1 MFLPSLD
8 PTLLA
13 TTFVIYICM
22 YVYICERIHVH
33 KHTPARLHTSIAGM
47 IQQKRKEK
55 KREWKTKK
63 EREREGEREVEGG
76 GRRVGENKRQDE
88 PRARKSSWIRVGAAG
103 AAGCCLSAGGS
114 ELEKNL
120 ISGERIQTGGRR

>member
-1 MFLPSLD
+1 
-8 PTLLA
+8 
-13 TTFVIYICM
+13 M